1 MRGPMYNYTYPFT
14 VVTIVINSIT
24 PTLCVESLRTVRST
38 TEKDGINSVTVTVV
52 KLTLILSYSGESY
65 ADFFLEIL

>member
-1 MRGPMYNYTYPFT
+1 MRGQMYNYIYPFT

-24 PTLCVESLRTVRST
+24 PTLCVVSLRTVRST
-38 TEKDGINSVTVTVV
+38 TEKDGINSVYTVV
-52 KLTLILSYSGESY
+52 KLTLILSYSGKSN

>member
-24 PTLCVESLRTVRST
+24 PTLCVVSLRIVRST
-38 TEKDGINSVTVTVV
+38 TEKDGINSVYTVV
-52 KLTLILSYSGESY
+52 KLTLILSYSGKSN

>member
-1 MRGPMYNYTYPFT
+1 MRGPMYYYTYPFT

-24 PTLCVESLRTVRST
+24 PTLCVVSLRIVRST
-38 TEKDGINSVTVTVV
+38 TEKDGINSVYTVV
-52 KLTLILSYSGESY
+52 KLTLILSYSGKSN